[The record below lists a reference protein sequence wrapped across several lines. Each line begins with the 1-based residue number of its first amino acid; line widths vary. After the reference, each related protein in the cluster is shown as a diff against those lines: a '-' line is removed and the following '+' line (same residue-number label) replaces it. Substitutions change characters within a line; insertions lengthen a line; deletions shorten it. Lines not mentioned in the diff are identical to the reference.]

1 MDPHWVLS
9 TPEYYARLNAYIL
22 EVGLPYSVED
32 SRKLEETASSLR
44 GILGDARGQ
53 SALDCSCGWGT
64 QAIPL
69 AKLGWH
75 VTACDVSETSMEFA
89 REYAS
94 QQGVSVDFRI
104 CDMRDLAQ
112 VFNQQFDC
120 VVSCYGLH
128 EIPTDEGLRQ
138 AVHGM
143 YTALK
148 PGGKCFLKLPD
159 WDGLMEEPR
168 ARHTFR
174 GEKRV
179 PNGRIIC
186 IQDWDYES
194 ESTVIAME
202 AFLREDERRAPS
214 DYFRWVTETIGER
227 KKVLRKAELQRFLLS
242 EGFDPVTFIP
252 KPETWMDV
260 QVIATRPG

>member
-1 MDPHWVLS
+1 MDHHWILS
-9 TPEYYARLNAYIL
+9 SPEYYARLNAYIL

-32 SRKLEETASSLR
+32 FQKCEETAAFLR
-44 GILGDARGQ
+44 GILGDARDR
-53 SALDCSCGWGT
+53 SALDCTCGWGT

-89 REYAS
+89 RKYAS
-94 QQGVSVDFRI
+94 QEGGAVDFRI

-112 VFNQQFDC
+112 IFDQQFDC
-120 VVSCYGLH
+120 VVSCGGLH
-128 EIPTDEGLRQ
+128 EISTDEGIRQ

-148 PGGKCFLKLPD
+148 PGGKCFLEFRD
-159 WDGLMEEPR
+159 MDAFMEEPR
-168 ARHTFR
+168 MRHFFR

-194 ESTVIAME
+194 ESTVVALD
-202 AFLREDERRAPS
+202 AFLREDERRDPS
-214 DYFRWVTETIGER
+214 DYLRWVTETIGVR
-227 KKVLRKAELQRFLLS
+227 KKVLRKAELERFLLNA
-242 EGFDPVTFIP
+242 GFDPVTFLP
-252 KPETWMDV
+252 KPEPWLPV
-260 QVIATRPG
+260 QVIATRPE